1 VSDIKKLIS
10 LYELKHD
17 HFIFVD
23 LRFWRKWKYLIK
35 LIIFFNPNYI
45 GCTVFRKKYKQ
56 HKNIV
61 VIGLKWNGKNVKRR
75 TTGLAKEF
83 LIESPNPKCLYCY
96 KKLDE
101 KNVTIDHIVPI
112 SKGGNN
118 CQLNLIPCC
127 VDCNSER
134 GNQEFYKYLKQ
145 KSQKFKNKKV
155 IFI

>member
-1 VSDIKKLIS
+1 MSDIRKLLQ
-10 LYELKHD
+10 LYKSKHE

-35 LIIFFNPNYI
+35 LIILINPYYI
-45 GCTVFRKKYKQ
+45 SCTIFRKKYKI

-83 LIESPNPKCLYCY
+83 LTESQNPKCLYCNT
-96 KKLDE
+96 KLYD

-127 VDCNSER
+127 IDCNSER
-134 GNQEFYKYLKQ
+134 GNQDFYKYLKQ
-145 KSQKFKNKKV
+145 KNQKYKYRNI